1 MRAAPLPGTW
11 SRYARALLSRKPR
24 VAAPGQGGFT
34 LERCA
39 AGILAAPPRLAAYRA
54 ACGFAAG
61 PDLPVTYPHVL
72 AWPLHL
78 ALLTAPELPVR
89 ALGLVHLRNRIEAL
103 RPLPAREPVELRARL
118 SGPRETARGQELD
131 LLTEAWAGGELAWR
145 EQAVLLA
152 RRPGASRGPPAPAE
166 ADPGGAAERR
176 WEVPAGTG
184 RRYARA
190 SGDFNPIHLS
200 ALTARAFGFE
210 RAIAHGMWSLA
221 RIAAELGP
229 ALAAGPVRLDA
240 GFKAP
245 VLLPAAVT
253 LRHWPVADGLGFA
266 LRDGAGGR
274 LHASG
279 AFTTLA

>member
-1 MRAAPLPGTW
+1 MRVTPSPGPWTA
-11 SRYARALLSRKPR
+11 YARALLSRKPR
-24 VAAPGQGGFT
+24 VAAPGQGGFA
-34 LERCA
+34 LERRA
-39 AGILAAPPRLAAYRA
+39 AGIRCDPRRLATYRDV
-54 ACGFAAG
+54 CGFAAG

-89 ALGLVHLRNRIEAL
+89 ALGLVHLRNRIDAL
-103 RPLPAREPVELRARL
+103 RPLPEGVPLELRARL
-118 SGPRETARGQELD
+118 SGPREAGRGQELD
-131 LLTEAWAGGELAWR
+131 LVTEAWAAGELAWQ
-145 EQAVLLA
+145 EEAVLLA
-152 RRPGASRGPPAPAE
+152 RRPGAGRGPPAPGD
-166 ADPGGAAERR
+166 ADPAGADERR
-176 WEVPAGTG
+176 WEVPAATG

-229 ALAAGPVRLDA
+229 GLPPGPVRLDA
-240 GFKAP
+240 SFRAP

-253 LRHWPVADGLGFA
+253 LRRWEIAEGLGFA
-266 LRDGAGGR
+266 LRDRGGSRPHVLGA
-274 LHASG
+274 L
-279 AFTTLA
+279 TTRP